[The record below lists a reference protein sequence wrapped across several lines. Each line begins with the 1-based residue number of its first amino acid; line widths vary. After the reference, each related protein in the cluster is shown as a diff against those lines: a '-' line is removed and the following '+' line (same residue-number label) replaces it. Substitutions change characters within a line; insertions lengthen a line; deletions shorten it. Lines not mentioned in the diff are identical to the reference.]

1 MTSPFKTF
9 SISCLFIISLS
20 SLIPAGAQI
29 QTNMLAAPLPS
40 LSMSSLADDI
50 NELEFQL
57 EGMQQR

>member
-1 MTSPFKTF
+1 MTSLFKT
-9 SISCLFIISLS
+9 IFIYCFFFISLS

-29 QTNMLAAPLPS
+29 QTNMLAEPPPS
-40 LSMSSLADDI
+40 FSMSSLAEDI